1 MLNHECYYLTFQNR
15 IFKRIIRNHSMDIKQ
30 ATSLSLRNL
39 NQESNKL
46 SNSGSYLKTYL
57 LDRQKSITCSGTKK
71 KKKKLNEQQRHMSC
85 DDLGIFEVDTVMG
98 GDGDDDEDESE
109 NEQMNGDGGGEELT
123 TRRFGKLNKMNFF
136 PHTAP
141 AAAGT
146 FMTTAESSDNLSMFP
161 IIRNNNFNSNSK
173 SNENVI
179 LSASM
184 LGKPAQSLKKKEKTD
199 DRIKSLR
206 V

>member
-1 MLNHECYYLTFQNR
+1 
-15 IFKRIIRNHSMDIKQ
+15 MDIKQ

-46 SNSGSYLKTYL
+46 NNSGSYLKTYL
-57 LDRQKSITCSGTKK
+57 LDRQKSITSGCGDGSGTKK

-85 DDLGIFEVDTVMG
+85 DDLGIFEVDTVM
-98 GDGDDDEDESE
+98 DGDDDDDQDESE
-109 NEQMNGDGGGEELT
+109 NEQMNGSDGGEELT
-123 TRRFGKLNKMNFF
+123 TRRFGKLKKMNFF

-146 FMTTAESSDNLSMFP
+146 FMTTAESCDNLSMFP
-161 IIRNNNFNSNSK
+161 IIRSNNFNNNSK

-184 LGKPAQSLKKKEKTD
+184 LGKSAQSLKKKEKTD

>member
-1 MLNHECYYLTFQNR
+1 
-15 IFKRIIRNHSMDIKQ
+15 MDIKQ

-57 LDRQKSITCSGTKK
+57 LDRQKSITSGGGGGSGTKK

-98 GDGDDDEDESE
+98 GDEDEDESE
-109 NEQMNGDGGGEELT
+109 NEQMNASDGGEELT

-146 FMTTAESSDNLSMFP
+146 FMTTAESCDNLSMFP
-161 IIRNNNFNSNSK
+161 IIRNNNFNSNGK
-173 SNENVI
+173 SNENVL

-184 LGKPAQSLKKKEKTD
+184 LGKSAQSLKKKEKTD